1 MSVKSSH
8 NDDNDFSALSVNT
21 PPPVNGTAPSQTP
34 DENAEPLIEK
44 KILEQIRID
53 QGFEAGQTR
62 RTSVTVQ
69 VQRPNRAHWIYV
81 NPDPAWRMCAV
92 LFEDKENQSV
102 YAVTPNIEP
111 EMLGDVARKWLVT
124 YGTRHGATNLWPIK
138 MPDETGALDSY
149 NSSALV
155 IVNEHAGKWL
165 RVLSSRAAAAY
176 EIVETSIQLPP
187 PQWPEAGFADLITK
201 AFKGRL
207 IDNIDHQVL
216 RRLRGL
222 E

>member
-8 NDDNDFSALSVNT
+8 NDDSDFSALGVNT
-21 PPPVNGTAPSQTP
+21 PPPVNGTAPSQPP
-34 DENAEPLIEK
+34 DESTEPLIQGN
-44 KILEQIRID
+44 ILEQIRID

-69 VQRPNRAHWIYV
+69 VQRPNRQHWVYV
-81 NPDPAWRMCAV
+81 HPDPKWRMCVV
-92 LFEDKENQSV
+92 LYEDRENQSV
-102 YAVTPNIEP
+102 YAVLPGLEP
-111 EMLGDVARKWLVT
+111 EMLNDVTRKWLVT
-124 YGTRHGATNLWPIK
+124 YGTRHGTTNLWPIK

-149 NSSALV
+149 NSSALT

-165 RVLSSRAAAAY
+165 RVLSSRAASAY

-187 PQWPEAGFADLITK
+187 PEWPADGLTGLITR
-201 AFKGRL
+201 AFKGRV
-207 IDNIDHQVL
+207 IDNINHQVL